1 MARIPDSFIDDL
13 MARTDLVELIN
24 RRVPLKKA
32 GKNYSACCPFHN
44 EKSPSFTVSPD
55 KQFYH
60 CFGCGANGTAI
71 GFLMEYDQM
80 EFLDAIDELAQMHG
94 VEVPRDGADSRA
106 NQDQLKPLFELLGK
120 VSDFYQAQLRK
131 SDKSIAY
138 LKKRGVSGDVARQYG
153 IGYAPDGWETLVPAL
168 GGVKVAE
175 PLNKAG
181 MLIERDAASKGG
193 AYDRFRDRLMF
204 PIRDQRGRTIGFG
217 GRVFGDEK
225 PKYLNSPETP
235 VFHKGR
241 ELYGLWEARQVNR
254 DFDRLLVVEGYMDV
268 VGLAEHGVT
277 NAVATLGTATT
288 NDHLQRLYRLT
299 PEIVF
304 SFDGDQAGRK
314 AAWRALENAL
324 PAMKDGRQARFLFLP
339 DGEDPDTM
347 VKQEGKEA
355 FEQRVSAAMPLSQF
369 LLDTMASQVDMTA
382 LDGRARFAEL
392 VKPHLAKLPEGPFR
406 DLLTMEVSKR
416 SGLDPT
422 RLASRMDPAPSPSR
436 VIKPK
441 VNPSATPVRRAITL
455 LVNHPKLASKVAN
468 TLAMRQAD
476 IRGAELLADL
486 IDYCRDNLPLAPAG
500 LLERWRERKEH
511 GALQQLLGAAFSLE
525 AENIEQEFVDCLN
538 WLLKQQKKT
547 VVFKEGIPSTLKL
560 SSESEKNRLR
570 ALFPQKDEKKS

>member
-24 RRVPLKKA
+24 RRVPLKKT

-80 EFLDAIDELAQMHG
+80 EFLEAIDELAQMHG
-94 VEVPRDGADSRA
+94 VEVPRDGPDSRA

-120 VSDFYQAQLRK
+120 VSDFYQGKLRQ
-131 SDKSIAY
+131 SEKSIDY
-138 LKKRGVSGDVARQYG
+138 LKKRGISGDTAKQYG
-153 IGYAPDGWETLVPAL
+153 IGYAPDGWETLVPAM
-168 GGVKVAE
+168 GGGKFSDPLSKV
-175 PLNKAG
+175 G
-181 MLIERDAASKGG
+181 MLIEREGASKGG

-241 ELYGLWEARQVNR
+241 ELYGLWEARQATR

-288 NDHLQRLYRLT
+288 NDHLHRLYRLA
-299 PEIVF
+299 PEVVF

-324 PAMKDGRQARFLFLP
+324 PVMKDGRQARFLFLP
-339 DGEDPDTM
+339 DGEDPDSM

-355 FEQRVSAAMPLSQF
+355 FEQRVSASMPLSQF
-369 LLDTMASQVDMTA
+369 LLDTIASQVDMTA

-392 VKPHLAKLPEGPFR
+392 VNPHLAKLPEGPFK

-422 RLASRMDPAPSPSR
+422 RLSSRMDPVPSKTPATR
-436 VIKPK
+436 PK
-441 VNPSATPVRRAITL
+441 VNPRATPVRRAITL
-455 LVNHPKLASKVAN
+455 LVNHPEAANKVAN
-468 TLAMRQAD
+468 TVAIRQAD
-476 IRGAELLADL
+476 ARGAELLADL
-486 IDYCRDNLPLAPAG
+486 IDYCRDNQPLSAAS
-500 LLERWRERKEH
+500 LLERWRERPEH
-511 GALQQLLGAAFSLE
+511 AALQKLLGAAIDFDD
-525 AENIEQEFVDCLN
+525 ENIEQEFVDCLN
-538 WLLKQQKKT
+538 WLLTQQKKT
-547 VVFKEGIPSTLKL
+547 AINENLPTSPSAM
-560 SSESEKNRLR
+560 SESEKERFRSL
-570 ALFPQKDEKKS
+570 LLQKNENKS

>member
-13 MARTDLVELIN
+13 ITRTDLVELIN
-24 RRVPLKKA
+24 RRVPLKKT

-94 VEVPRDGADSRA
+94 VEVPREGADNRA
-106 NQDQLKPLFELLGK
+106 NQDQLKPLYDVLGQT
-120 VSDFYQAQLRK
+120 SGFYQKTLRG
-131 SDKSIAY
+131 SEKSIEY
-138 LKKRGVSGDVARQYG
+138 LKKRGVSGDIAKQYG
-153 IGYAPDGWETLVPAL
+153 IGYAPDGWRTLVPAL
-168 GGVKVAE
+168 GGDKVADS
-175 PLNKAG
+175 LKKAG
-181 MLIERDAASKGG
+181 MLIERDGGSKEG

-235 VFHKGR
+235 IFHKGR
-241 ELYGLWEARQVNR
+241 ELYGLWEARQANR
-254 DFDRLLVVEGYMDV
+254 EFARILVVEGYMDV
-268 VGLAEHGVT
+268 IGLALHGVS
-277 NAVATLGTATT
+277 NAVATLGTSTT
-288 NDHLQRLYRLT
+288 SDHLHRLYRLT

-314 AAWRALENAL
+314 AAWRALEIAL

-347 VKQEGKEA
+347 VKKEGQEA
-355 FEQRVSAAMPLSQF
+355 FEQRVSDAVPLSQF
-369 LLDTMASQVDMTA
+369 LLDSLASQVDMTA

-392 VKPHLAKLPEGPFR
+392 ASPHLAKIPEGPFKE
-406 DLLTMEVSKR
+406 LLAMEVSKR

-422 RLASRMDPAPSPSR
+422 RLTSRMDPVVHRPAG
-436 VIKPK
+436 VKPK
-441 VNPSATPVRRAITL
+441 VNPRATPVRRAITL
-455 LVNHPKLASKVAN
+455 LVNHPALASNVVN
-468 TLAMRQAD
+468 THAVRQAD
-476 IRGAELLADL
+476 ARGAELLAEL
-486 IDYCRDNLPLAPAG
+486 IDYCRDNLPLSPPS
-500 LLERWRERKEH
+500 LLERWRGRPAH
-511 GALQQLLGAAFSLE
+511 AALEKLLGAAIDFE
-525 AENIEQEFVDCLN
+525 EDNVEQEFVDCLN
-538 WLLKQQKKT
+538 WLLNQQKKT
-547 VVFKEGIPSTLKL
+547 EIHKNLPTKPSVM
-560 SSESEKNRLR
+560 SDSEKERFRSLLLR
-570 ALFPQKDEKKS
+570 KDENKS

>member
-24 RRVPLKKA
+24 RRVPLKKT

-94 VEVPRDGADSRA
+94 VEVPRDGPDSRA
-106 NQDQLKPLFELLGK
+106 NQDQLKPLYELLGK
-120 VSDFYQAQLRK
+120 ASDFYQAKLRT
-131 SDKSIAY
+131 SEKSIDY
-138 LKKRGVSGDVARQYG
+138 LKQRGISGEVARQYG

-168 GGVKVAE
+168 GGAPVSDS
-175 PLNKAG
+175 LNKVG
-181 MLIERDAASKGG
+181 MLIEREGGGKGG

-254 DFDRLLVVEGYMDV
+254 DFDRVLVVEGYMDV

-288 NDHLQRLYRLT
+288 NDHLHRIYRLA

-314 AAWRALENAL
+314 AAWRALELAL
-324 PAMKDGRQARFLFLP
+324 PEMKDGRQARFLFLP

-369 LLDTMASQVDMTA
+369 LLDTIASQVDMTA
-382 LDGRARFAEL
+382 LDGRARFAGL
-392 VKPHLAKLPEGPFR
+392 VNPHLAKLPEGPFKE
-406 DLLTMEVSKR
+406 LLTMEVSKR

-422 RLASRMDPAPSPSR
+422 RLASRMDPVPSR
-436 VIKPK
+436 PSATKPK
-441 VNPSATPVRRAITL
+441 VNPRATPVRRAITL
-455 LVNHPKLASKVAN
+455 LVNYPELASNVAN
-468 TLAMRQAD
+468 TVAIRQAD
-476 IRGAELLADL
+476 ARGAELLADL
-486 IDYCRDNLPLAPAG
+486 IDYCRDNLPLKAAG
-500 LLERWRERKEH
+500 LLERWRDRSEH
-511 GALQQLLGAAFSLE
+511 AALQKLLGAAIDFND
-525 AENIEQEFVDCLN
+525 ENIEQEFVDCLN
-538 WLLKQQKKT
+538 WLLAQQKKSANHQNLP
-547 VVFKEGIPSTLKL
+547 ISPS
-560 SSESEKNRLR
+560 SMSESEKERLR
-570 ALFPQKDEKKS
+570 ALFSQKDENKS